1 MSLTYGQ
8 KIIQNQLYGSV
19 ESRAWNILFR
29 SLLYFDYSRTEEIS
43 LDKNFTTKVTQDG
56 KNEEEPSDEES
67 QPSMGTPT
75 QSRSNKEQK
84 TLGYRKRFR
93 RNNQRCPEQS
103 LTRPSRCKGRAQVI
117 ATQYSNDRQGRLSRL
132 ARTAI
137 WIQLVTFAR
146 SSFCLGKVLF
156 KFSTSSADI
165 GTDFLQSKFSIHFF
179 KIKIKDNTN
188 CEVNTIFYGTAF
200 K

>member
-1 MSLTYGQ
+1 MKCCLLMDKNT
-8 KIIQNQLYGSV
+8 IQNQLHGSV

-29 SLLYFDYSRTEEIS
+29 SLLYFDYTRTEEIS
-43 LDKNFTTKVTQDG
+43 LDKNQDG

-75 QSRSNKEQK
+75 QSRSDKEQK

-137 WIQLVTFAR
+137 CIQLVTFAR

-165 GTDFLQSKFSIHFF
+165 GTDFLQSKF
-179 KIKIKDNTN
+179 
-188 CEVNTIFYGTAF
+188 
-200 K
+200 